1 MKSSWKPFGTGQKVI
16 NFWWGMDSGIV
27 DFFYSRRLVPQE
39 TQKLLDFMV
48 KMISNGL
55 YHPFT
60 GPIYGQDG
68 TLMVRKG
75 EVATREQIINMDWF
89 VDVVE

>member
-1 MKSSWKPFGTGQKVI
+1 
-16 NFWWGMDSGIV
+16 
-27 DFFYSRRLVPQE
+27 
-39 TQKLLDFMV
+39 MV

>member
-1 MKSSWKPFGTGQKVI
+1 MKSSWKPFGTDQKVI

-27 DFFYSRRLVPQE
+27 DFFYSHRLVPPE
-39 TQKLLDFMV
+39 TQKLIDFMI

-60 GPIYGQDG
+60 GPIYSQDS
-68 TLMVRKG
+68 TLMVKKG

-89 VDVVE
+89 VNVVE